1 MSESDE
7 TQRRKLKVYLGYAA
21 GVGKTFQMLAD
32 AQAAVQ
38 RGLDVV
44 IAYFEPHA
52 RPDTIAQAE
61 GLEMLPPRQ
70 IEYRNRV
77 FKEMDT
83 DATLRRKPDIA
94 LVDELAHTNVPGSER
109 SKRWEDVQVLLEAGI
124 EVWTTMNVQHLESL
138 YDQIWQVTG
147 IQVRETVP
155 DWVVRR
161 AAEIVAVDVTPD
173 ALLNRLKRGAIYKP
187 EVIEKALSGF
197 FKTSNLGALRE
208 MTLRQAAHEVDLRQT
223 AYDETSDAGLST
235 ASPQDVPGD
244 TSKERILIVV
254 TADPSTAMLIRRGRR
269 VADYLHADCIA
280 LFVHRTPNVTE
291 LPVEERH
298 TLEKHLR
305 FARSLQ
311 METRVVAGIDIA
323 KTVVEFARS
332 HQVTQVFVAPSR
344 GGLRER
350 LLGRNFVENI
360 VRLAEDL
367 QVTVVADRSRR
378 SASS

>member
-32 AQAAVQ
+32 AQAAMQ

-94 LVDELAHTNVPGSER
+94 LVDELAHTNVPGSEC

-223 AYDETSDAGLST
+223 AYDETSVAGLST
-235 ASPQDVPGD
+235 APPQDVPGD
-244 TSKERILIVV
+244 ASKERILIVV

-280 LFVHRTPNVTE
+280 LFVHRTPHVTE
-291 LPVEERH
+291 LPAEERH
-298 TLEKHLR
+298 TVEKHLR

-323 KTVVEFARS
+323 RTVVEFARS

-367 QVTVVADRSRR
+367 RVTVVADRSRR

>member
-21 GVGKTFQMLAD
+21 GVGKTFQMLSD
-32 AQAAVQ
+32 AQGATQ

-235 ASPQDVPGD
+235 APPQDVPGD
-244 TSKERILIVV
+244 ASKERILIVV

-291 LPVEERH
+291 LPAEERH

-323 KTVVEFARS
+323 RTVVEFARS

-378 SASS
+378 SVSS